1 MLKVLLKGGRLF
13 DPSIKLDKKSDLLID
28 GDRISRIGE
37 GLSEAEADRV
47 VDCRSLLV
55 TPGLIDLH
63 VHLREPGYEDKETIY
78 SGTRAAAKGGFTAVL
93 PMPNTSPVIDS
104 IAFVKHITATA
115 ERDALV
121 RVYPV
126 GSISVGLEGKQL
138 TQMGDMV
145 SGGAVAFSD
154 DGRPVMDAGLMQRA
168 FQYSRM
174 FDVPLILHEE
184 DLNLSSGGQVNAS
197 LQATDMGLSGMPKE
211 AEEVMVV
218 RDVILCGLTRAK
230 VHFTHLSSPYSVS
243 HIIEGRKK
251 FPGLMTCDATPHHLT
266 LTEEEVLGY
275 NTLAKM
281 SPPLRKAKHVKKLVD
296 HLKNGD
302 IDCIATDH
310 APHTCYEKSLEFEKA
325 PFGIIGLETA
335 FPVCYTSLVK
345 NGDVPLERIVEAMT
359 SKPAAI
365 VGVPGGTLKT
375 GSIADISCFDL
386 ETEKVYD
393 PSMVVSKSSNSP
405 WFGKKLTGYPR
416 HVFCGGKRVLEDCE
430 VRE

>member
-1 MLKVLLKGGRLF
+1 LKVLLKGGRLF
-13 DPSIKLDKKSDLLID
+13 DPSIHLDKKSDLLIN

-37 GLSEAEADRV
+37 ELSEAEADRV
-47 VDCRSLLV
+47 VDCRALLV
-55 TPGLIDLH
+55 TAGLIDLH
-63 VHLREPGYEDKETIY
+63 VHLREPGFEDKETIY
-78 SGTRAAAKGGFTAVL
+78 TGTRAAVKGGITAVL
-93 PMPNTSPVIDS
+93 PMPNTDPVIDS
-104 IAFVKHITATA
+104 IAFVKHIIATS

-126 GSISVGLEGKQL
+126 GAISVGLEGKQL

-154 DGRPVMDAGLMQRA
+154 DGKPVMDAGLMQRA
-168 FQYSRM
+168 FQYSTM
-174 FDVPLILHEE
+174 FGVPLILHEE
-184 DLNLSSGGQVNAS
+184 DLNLSSGGQINSS
-197 LQATDMGLSGMPKE
+197 LQATEMGLSGMPRE
-211 AEEVMVV
+211 AEEVMVA

-243 HIIEGRKK
+243 HIIEGREK

-266 LTEEEVLGY
+266 LTQEETLGY

-281 SPPLRKAKHVKKLVD
+281 APPLRNASHVKKLVE

-325 PFGIIGLETA
+325 PFGAIGLETA
-335 FPVCYTSLVK
+335 FPVCYTYLVK
-345 NGDVPLERIVEAMT
+345 NGDVPLERVVEAMT
-359 SKPAAI
+359 SKAAAVI
-365 VGVPGGTLKT
+365 AVPGGTLKS

-386 ETEKVYD
+386 ETEAVYE
-393 PSMVVSKSSNSP
+393 PSMVVSKSANSP
-405 WFGKKLTGYPR
+405 YFGKKLTGYPQ
-416 HVFCGGKRVLEDCE
+416 HVFCGGRQVLAYGEAQG
-430 VRE
+430 